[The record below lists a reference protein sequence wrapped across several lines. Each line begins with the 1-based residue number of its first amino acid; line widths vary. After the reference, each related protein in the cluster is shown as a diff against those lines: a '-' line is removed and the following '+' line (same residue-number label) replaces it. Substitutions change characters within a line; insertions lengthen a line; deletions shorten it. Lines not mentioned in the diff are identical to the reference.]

1 MRLGTLASQRVVQIN
16 GSNSEIKLT
25 MTEEKNQMSKFK
37 LTYFDFDGGRG
48 EPVRIAFHAA
58 GVDFE
63 DHRISFEEFMKT
75 RSDMRFTCVPELDID
90 GVTVTQSNSM
100 LRYVGKLAGL
110 YPEDDLQ
117 ALYCDETMD
126 AIEDLLHQIVQTFGL
141 EGDELKAAREK
152 LATGWISV
160 FVKGLAAI
168 LERAGG
174 EYFAD
179 NRLTVA
185 DLKVFVQIRSLRAGT
200 LDHVPTDLVD
210 ELAPA
215 LVQHEQC
222 IGNDPIV
229 TAYYAARAS

>member
-1 MRLGTLASQRVVQIN
+1 
-16 GSNSEIKLT
+16 
-25 MTEEKNQMSKFK
+25 
-37 LTYFDFDGGRG
+37 
-48 EPVRIAFHAA
+48 
-58 GVDFE
+58 
-63 DHRISFEEFMKT
+63 
-75 RSDMRFTCVPELDID
+75 MRFTCAPELDID

-126 AIEDLLHQIVQTFGL
+126 SIEDLLHQIVQTFGL

-160 FVKGLAAI
+160 FVKGLAEI

-200 LDHVPTDLVD
+200 LDHVPYRS
-210 ELAPA
+210 
-215 LVQHEQC
+215 
-222 IGNDPIV
+222 G
-229 TAYYAARAS
+229 R